1 MNALP
6 RLLPVLLAGGSGTRL
21 WPQSR
26 ELYPKQ
32 FLKLIDERSLLQ
44 NTALRAAALPG
55 ALPPAVICN
64 QEHRFLVAEQL
75 RQAGVQTPSVILEPE
90 GRNSAPAAAVAAHF
104 ASERF
109 GAETLVFLMAAD
121 HVIEDQE
128 AFAEAVNL
136 AVKQAQ
142 AGYIVA
148 FGIVPTR
155 AETGFGY
162 VQAGEALPEG
172 GRRVARFVEKPTQD
186 KAERF
191 LAEGAYLWNSGMF
204 LFRADRFLAELQT
217 FEPEMSE
224 HAARALREASLDLD
238 FIRLAPEAFAGCRAD
253 SIDYAV
259 MEKTRCAAVVPL
271 DAGWDD
277 VGSWK
282 YLARLPA
289 DERGNHVHGDVLLED
304 ADNNLV
310 HAGSRLVAVV
320 GLKNHV
326 VVETADAV
334 LVTTQDAAQDVK
346 KIVQRLKALG
356 RSEATHHARVYRPWG
371 WYETLA
377 LGPRFQVKRIQV
389 LPGKKLSLQ
398 MHHHRAEHWVV
409 VCGTGRVVC
418 DEKEYL
424 LSEDQSTY
432 ISLGH
437 RHRLENPGKIPLEVI
452 EVQTGAYLGEDD
464 IVRFADVYGRN
475 LQDGQTSEK

>member
-1 MNALP
+1 MNTGT
-6 RLLPVLLAGGSGTRL
+6 RILPVLLAGGSGTRL

-32 FLKLIDERSLLQ
+32 FLSLIDERSLLQ
-44 NTALRAAALPG
+44 NTALRAGAIPG

-75 RQAGVQTPSVILEPE
+75 RQVGIADPSVILEPE

-104 ASERF
+104 ASERH
-109 GAETLVFLMAAD
+109 GPETLVFLMAAD
-121 HVIEDQE
+121 HVIDDLDS
-128 AFAEAVNL
+128 FAEAVKL
-136 AVKQAQ
+136 ASKQAQ
-142 AGYIVA
+142 AGHIVT

-162 VQAGEALPEG
+162 VQLGERLAEG
-172 GRRVARFVEKPTQD
+172 AHRVARFVEKPAQD

-191 LAEGAYLWNSGMF
+191 LADGGYWWNSGMF
-204 LFRADRFLAELQT
+204 LFRADSLLADLQA

-224 HAARALREASLDLD
+224 NAARALSEASLDMD
-238 FIRLAPEAFAGCRAD
+238 FIRLAPKPFAACRAD

-259 MEKTRCAAVVPL
+259 MEKTRRAAVVAL

-282 YLARLPA
+282 YLSRLPA
-289 DERGNHVHGDVLLED
+289 DERGNRTHGDVLLED

-310 HAGSRLVAVV
+310 HASSRMVALV
-320 GLKNHV
+320 GLKDHI
-326 VVETADAV
+326 VVETGDAV
-334 LVTTQDAAQDVK
+334 LVTTHEAAQNVK
-346 KIVQRLKALG
+346 KIVQRLKAEG
-356 RSEATHHARVYRPWG
+356 RSEAISHPRVYRPWG
-371 WYETLA
+371 WYETIG
-377 LGPRFQVKRIQV
+377 LGGRFQVKRIQV

-418 DEKEYL
+418 DDKEFL

-464 IVRFADVYGRN
+464 IVRFADVYGRDM
-475 LQDGQTSEK
+475 QEDRST